1 MAHQINIT
9 TATSGNRF
17 YRIAGLHQLIVNG
30 KIRVEQIAMMR
41 EERPQDGQDRFVT
54 RSPSTAVQ
62 TPTLPGAVIH
72 QSAGLHFPGAR
83 YE

>member
-30 KIRVEQIAMMR
+30 KIRVEQIAMMW

-54 RSPSTAVQ
+54 RDHRPQ
-62 TPTLPGAVIH
+62 RFKH
-72 QSAGLHFPGAR
+72 QHFRAQ
-83 YE
+83 